1 MSIPNKRCIDEYDL
15 MSSINVSFEADVDNI
30 SQAIMALSYVAGF
43 ISVEEIVCLLGVNV
57 KKIKMPISRLKK
69 AQSQILCD
77 G

>member
-57 KKIKMPISRLKK
+57 KK
-69 AQSQILCD
+69 
-77 G
+77 